1 LSTTFLF
8 LLIPCSFFCSVS
20 SQPRDLFYYLL
31 C

>member
-8 LLIPCSFFCSVS
+8 LLISCSVS